1 MRLWLYFYY
10 YGKYISHD
18 DECSYLRVLVE
29 DNGETNTHV
38 IPSIPVGSG
47 TEDSENTLYSVTM
60 VRHRT

>member
-38 IPSIPVGSG
+38 IPSLLDLALKTVRTPYIP
-47 TEDSENTLYSVTM
+47 
-60 VRHRT
+60 